1 VQLARRLSP
10 SDPLHA
16 FTPTTGL
23 VLVGPFE
30 VLGAL
35 GSEQAVSGFST
46 AIPSSAPELH
56 LGWRFPFDPPEV
68 MTVIVST
75 NPQAG
80 IPPTESTHACGP
92 CRRTIAPIA
101 LQRAS
106 TGGTFAMRRTSF
118 RAALRVGLH

>member
-1 VQLARRLSP
+1 MSVLATTSDESSPRVQLARRLSP

-30 VLGAL
+30 VLGVL
-35 GSEQAVSGFST
+35 GSEQAMSGFST

-80 IPPTESTHACGP
+80 TPLRHGHT
-92 CRRTIAPIA
+92 RMLA
-101 LQRAS
+101 LSVAQ
-106 TGGTFAMRRTSF
+106 
-118 RAALRVGLH
+118 